1 MLKIII
7 SITTAVSLC
16 LLFILLNITKPATT
30 GPFGILA
37 IFSFAYLSS
46 FGLVTFFLYGTS
58 YIVARVSEIFI
69 FRKPLRALTLR
80 RSCFFSSVIATT
92 PIMIIA
98 LKSVGVAG
106 FYEYLLV
113 IIFVIIGCLYISKR
127 II

>member
-37 IFSFAYLSS
+37 IFGFAYLSS
-46 FGLVTFFLYGTS
+46 FGLVTFFLYGAS
-58 YIVARVSEIFI
+58 FIIAHISEIFI
-69 FRKPLRALTLR
+69 FRKPIKALILK
-80 RSCFFSSVIATT
+80 RSCFFSSIIAAT
-92 PIMIIA
+92 PIMLIA
-98 LKSVGVAG
+98 LKSVGVIG
-106 FYEYLLV
+106 FYEYFLV

>member
-7 SITTAVSLC
+7 SIITAVSLC
-16 LLFILLNITKPATT
+16 LLFALLNITKPATT

-58 YIVARVSEIFI
+58 YVIARVSGVFI
-69 FRKPLRALTLR
+69 FRKPVRALTLK
-80 RSCFFSSVIATT
+80 RSCFFSSIIAAT
-92 PIMIIA
+92 PIMLIA
-98 LKSVGVAG
+98 LKSVGVVG
-106 FYEYLLV
+106 FYEYFLV
-113 IIFVIIGCLYISKR
+113 IIFVVIGCLYISKR